1 MGSAPPITRIAIL
14 FVAGLTAGYVFLV
27 PPALVWLALA
37 LAGIAFLLPRR
48 AYYLAFTLLGV
59 GFGTISHARHE
70 GDCTSRWRPG
80 RHSAWIMLHDA
91 PGDRALAT
99 ATVLHAPEGCRGELR
114 LRLEPGAVP
123 GGALALVVGDYRP
136 KLMRVR
142 HIRVV
147 DPGYSR
153 VYSLR
158 RSISLRIQEQYGER
172 AGVVRALVLGNRDG
186 IHPALRR
193 NFIDAGVAH
202 ILAISGLHVGI
213 IAGWVALMVGIGGAT
228 RARWVLAA
236 IATWLYVAL
245 LGFPAPATR
254 AAGFITIH
262 SVSQVRQRHPPWQAV
277 LAVTVLTMVSAD
289 PGIVRS
295 VGAWL
300 SVAAV
305 VGTSTGVHLLGNR
318 RRSLGWKLI
327 ATSIGATIATAPITA
342 YAFGSVAPIGIL
354 TNLVAIPLAGL
365 AVPGVF
371 LGLLWAPFAAGSG
384 VVLAV
389 LERTADFASRFPG
402 GHLSGN
408 GGWEFA
414 YPWVATAALSW
425 WIVRWRPSWRAA
437 RVKVLAGA
445 VAVVWGGFVVS
456 VWLSGAA
463 RPGLEIHVLDV
474 GQGDAIAVR
483 TPHGRWI
490 IVDGGP
496 RVRGYDAGRSVVLPF
511 LRRQRAHSLDLVLV
525 SHGDADHL
533 GGIPAIISRMAP
545 RLIVESGR
553 PVGSALYLEHLA
565 AVDESGA
572 DWQALRSGDTLV
584 VDSVV
589 LSVEHPSR
597 EWSAG
602 NLETNENSLVV
613 RLAYR
618 SFSLLLTGDAG
629 AVAESAFVRGM
640 SVANVLK
647 VGHHGASTGTT
658 ALLLDALRPQAAVIS
673 VGRGNSYGHPAPKV
687 IERLSER
694 DIPVFQTDRG
704 GTVTIW
710 TNGSYFDIRQNY
722 RHSNIA
728 RLGCIVRALLRSR
741 GSSSSRS
748 ACLSRPPVSSRVFS
762 TTLR

>member
-59 GFGTISHARHE
+59 GFGMISHARHE

-142 HIRVV
+142 HVRVV
-147 DPGYSR
+147 DPGYSG

-186 IHPALRR
+186 IDPALRR

-289 PGIVRS
+289 PGIVQS

-305 VGTSTGVHLLGNR
+305 VGTSTGVHLLGIR
-318 RRSLGWKLI
+318 RRSLWWKLI

-402 GHLSGN
+402 GHLSGD

-629 AVAESAFVRGM
+629 AVAESAFVRGL

-673 VGRGNSYGHPAPKV
+673 VGRNSYGHPAPKV

-748 ACLSRPPVSSRVFS
+748 ACLSRPPVSSPVFS